1 MKAIDRVKHELM
13 RYEADCLMALDDKEC
28 KACTAEVFDSLR
40 SIIRRAEEEE
50 KRTKQE
56 IATRTFK
63 TRRSMCKFYGVGE
76 NGDGCEIASSC
87 NQELCPFSAGLEG
100 ENEAPQEEAE
110 ENEKTIKMGEFI
122 TDRPTLYR
130 CDPEKNTRCTKE
142 LCQSLCRMTTE
153 AEYSTDG
160 RALTEEEIEEI

>member
-1 MKAIDRVKHELM
+1 MKAIDRVKHEVM

-56 IATRTFK
+56 IATRAFK
-63 TRRSMCKFYGVGE
+63 TRRSMCKFYGAGE

-87 NQELCPFSAGLEG
+87 IRELCPFSAGLE
-100 ENEAPQEEAE
+100 ENDEIREQTQE
-110 ENEKTIKMGEFI
+110 G
-122 TDRPTLYR
+122 
-130 CDPEKNTRCTKE
+130 
-142 LCQSLCRMTTE
+142 
-153 AEYSTDG
+153 G
-160 RALTEEEIEEI
+160 EEE